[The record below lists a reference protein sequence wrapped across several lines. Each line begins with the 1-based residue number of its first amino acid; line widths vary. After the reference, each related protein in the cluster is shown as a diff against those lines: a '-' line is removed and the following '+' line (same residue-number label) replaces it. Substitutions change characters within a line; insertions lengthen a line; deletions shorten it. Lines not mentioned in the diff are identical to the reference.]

1 MYKLR
6 ILEQNT
12 WVFFK
17 YFYIGW
23 EFEGKSVFSGSQWLC
38 AEQRCLVAIKRKN
51 YNSSKLASFHSSFFL
66 RMCLYARGRT
76 GALASLLLLG
86 LVIYSVLPGDMM
98 LLSFQI
104 KSIFRRLK
112 PAPIYIQTLLL
123 ILEDKF

>member
-1 MYKLR
+1 MQGE
-6 ILEQNT
+6 EQ
-12 WVFFK
+12 VP
-17 YFYIGW
+17 
-23 EFEGKSVFSGSQWLC
+23 LP
-38 AEQRCLVAIKRKN
+38 
-51 YNSSKLASFHSSFFL
+51 
-66 RMCLYARGRT
+66 
-76 GALASLLLLG
+76 SLLLLG